1 MYPAVT
7 ERGAA
12 LILALVIL
20 ALVTSFGLAFIR
32 LTQTEVQIAS
42 NHRESL
48 VALYLAESG
57 VDEAISWFTSPER
70 APEDLPIWKQM
81 VCNGDRDHPDFW
93 TRMVPKYLLPSVEG
107 GEVVEIRLYAPRNPK
122 GICTVESHALS
133 RGGGKGSVAVELAPN
148 PMGPLRAAIGVRDD
162 QLDDGP
168 TLAHWG
174 RILYQKSASLGP
186 RLDSIPIRNPTLL
199 PNGYSY
205 GISGN
210 QDPWIEVFAGQT
222 FLTPLP
228 QDCPTCAQPYFTRP
242 NLYQTAE
249 ASGLEAWDLEAI
261 RRYAR
266 RYGMH
271 LLGDSTGLLYREG
284 NPLGTFDELFANG
297 SNAGLVLIEPKKD
310 QPGAMIHLD
319 RAFYRGFFF
328 VIGEVEIGGNQA
340 GETVNAKSPPWP
352 PDRVDGTRAE
362 VVLDEINLNG
372 LLNVLGSIRIS
383 GKFSVYGALYASVFS
398 GSVKD
403 QLQVWYNDDYR
414 NDIFEGQPRVYPL
427 PGTWREI
434 D

>member
-1 MYPAVT
+1 MSLAGT
-7 ERGAA
+7 KRGAA
-12 LILALVIL
+12 LILALIL
-20 ALVTSFGLAFIR
+20 LVLMTGFGLAFLR
-32 LTQTEVQIAS
+32 LSQTEIQIAS

-57 VDEAISWFTSPER
+57 VDEVIGWFTSPER

-81 VCNGDRDHPDFW
+81 LCNGDRDHPDFW
-93 TRMVPKYLLPSVEG
+93 TRTVPDYLLPSAEG
-107 GEVVEIRLYAPRNPK
+107 GEVVEIRLYSPRDPG
-122 GICTVESHALS
+122 GICTVESRAVS
-133 RGGGKGSVAVELAPN
+133 NGGGKGIVAVELAPN
-148 PMGPLRAAIGVRDD
+148 PMGPLSAAIGVRDD

-174 RILYQKSASLGP
+174 NILYGKSVSLGP
-186 RLDSIPIRNPTLL
+186 RLDPIPIQNPTLL
-199 PNGYSY
+199 PNGYPY
-205 GISGN
+205 GTSGN
-210 QDPWIEVFAGQT
+210 QDPWTEVFAGRT

-228 QDCPTCAQPYFTRP
+228 QDCPGCAQPYIARP
-242 NLYQTAE
+242 NLYQNTE
-249 ASGLEAWDLEAI
+249 AAALEAWNLEAI
-261 RRYAR
+261 RRYAK

-284 NPLGTFDELFANG
+284 DPLGTFDELFASG

-310 QPGAMIHLD
+310 QPGAVIRLN
-319 RAFYRGFFF
+319 RAFYQGYFFI
-328 VIGEVEIGGNQA
+328 IGEVEIGGNQA
-340 GETVNAKSPPWP
+340 GETVVAKSPPWP
-352 PDRVDGTRAE
+352 PDRVDGTSAE

-372 LLNVLGSIRIS
+372 LLNVVGSVRIS
-383 GKFSVYGALYASVFS
+383 GNFSVYGAMYSSVFS

-414 NDIFEGQPRVYPL
+414 SDIFEGQPRVYPL